1 MTFIKSLIQ
10 IETADAAT
18 SFLHEA
24 PKNDAGFTGHKIAS

>member
-1 MTFIKSLIQ
+1 MTFIKSLIE

-24 PKNDAGFTGHKIAS
+24 PKDEAGVTGHKIAN